1 MQPDFAALN
10 SAGLGAVAHMSL
22 HLKITMS
29 KNPPTKVAD
38 DHCSPIFLPGDL
50 VSVYVGDRVESDAL
64 APRPVR

>member
-1 MQPDFAALN
+1 MQPVTEALN
-10 SAGLGAVAHMSL
+10 SSEPGAVAHMSL

-29 KNPPTKVAD
+29 KNPPTEVAD